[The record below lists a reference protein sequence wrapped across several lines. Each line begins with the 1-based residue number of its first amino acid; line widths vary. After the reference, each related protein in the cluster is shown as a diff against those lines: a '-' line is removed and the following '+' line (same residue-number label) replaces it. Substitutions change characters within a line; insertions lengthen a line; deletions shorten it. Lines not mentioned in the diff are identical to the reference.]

1 MEEAQISV
9 FLEMWLKQI
18 LRCKQR
24 LQSVSNNKICNI
36 RHTAAAAEA
45 VVVDEVDF

>member
-18 LRCKQR
+18 LHCKQR
-24 LQSVSNNKICNI
+24 LQSVSSNKICNI
-36 RHTAAAAEA
+36 PHTAAAAEA
-45 VVVDEVDF
+45 AVVDKEDF